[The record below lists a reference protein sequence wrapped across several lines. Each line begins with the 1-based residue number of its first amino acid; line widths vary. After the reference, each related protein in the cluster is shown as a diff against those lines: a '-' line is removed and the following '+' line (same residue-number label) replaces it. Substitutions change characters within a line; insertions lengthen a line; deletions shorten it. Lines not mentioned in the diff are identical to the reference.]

1 MTLDQPVL
9 DIASSDIR
17 TLLAAGRNPR
27 FLLPDV
33 VMEYIERHKL
43 FMCDTV

>member
-17 TLLAAGRNPR
+17 ALLAAGRDPR

-33 VMEYIERHKL
+33 VMEYISRHKL
-43 FMCDTV
+43 FMRDTV